1 MGRGRVR
8 VGNDTV
14 GEIERTESCRQWVS
28 YINRQVQ
35 YSKGIHD
42 FREVYPV
49 ASSHKVQIGPG

>member
-1 MGRGRVR
+1 MGK
-8 VGNDTV
+8 DTV
-14 GEIERTESCRQWVS
+14 GEIERTESSRQWMS

-49 ASSHKVQIGPG
+49 ASSHKAQIGPG